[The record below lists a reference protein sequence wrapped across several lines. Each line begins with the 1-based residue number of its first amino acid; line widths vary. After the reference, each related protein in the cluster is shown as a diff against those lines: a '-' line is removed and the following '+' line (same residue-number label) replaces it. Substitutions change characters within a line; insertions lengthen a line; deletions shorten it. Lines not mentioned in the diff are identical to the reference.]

1 MRPIKTSIGFTSIAD
16 AKSAMQEAQQ
26 ELKEAKAAYTEDGAS
41 EVALLEYL
49 EAKLKTLNDNLAQF
63 VKLYNDLVNQ
73 LQQQVIGIGIGG

>member
-1 MRPIKTSIGFTSIAD
+1 
-16 AKSAMQEAQQ
+16 MQEAQQ